1 MAVLVFTRADNKATQ
16 LVEVVSKLHSK
27 SLFTSEPGEQLVT
40 RLAITGTHLTITL
53 SIVIT
58 CL

>member
-40 RLAITGTHLTITL
+40 RLAIAGTHLTITL